1 MQLTVLVDNNT
12 FIDQYYLSEPA
23 AAYYIE
29 DGDSRILWD
38 CGYSDIILRNAQALG
53 IDLGRLTDI
62 AISHGH
68 DDHTRGLRALTAAYD
83 LSNMRLTAHPLA
95 FDPKRT
101 ADGQLIGSP
110 YTASELAQRCQLRLS
125 AEPIKLSPR
134 ITFLGEIPRTFP
146 FEAAAP
152 IGQRQSAESWIADWL
167 ADDTALVY
175 ESPAGLYIITACSH
189 SGICNICQYA
199 QTVTGQT
206 RILGIIGGFHL
217 FGVTPQLTATIDYF
231 KTLGITDLY
240 PCHCVDFPARA
251 AIHEQ
256 LPLIEVGVGLTL
268 EW

>member
-1 MQLTVLVDNNT
+1 MKLTVLVDNNT
-12 FIDQYYLSEPA
+12 YIDQYYCGEPA
-23 AAYYIE
+23 AAYYLE

-38 CGYSDIILRNAQALG
+38 CGYSDIILRNAQALD
-53 IDLGRLTDI
+53 IDLSQLTDI

-68 DDHTRGLRALTAAYD
+68 DDHTRGLRTLVEAYD
-83 LSNMRLTAHPLA
+83 LSLVTMTAHPQA
-95 FDPKRT
+95 FAPKRT

-125 AEPIKLSPR
+125 AEPIKLNPR
-134 ITFLGEIPRTFP
+134 ITFLGEIPRTSP

-152 IGQRQSAESWIADWL
+152 IGQRQSAEGWIADWL

-199 QTVTGQT
+199 QQVTGQT

-217 FGVTPQLTATIDYF
+217 FGITPQLTATIAYL
-231 KTLGITDLY
+231 KELGVTALY
-240 PCHCVDFPARA
+240 PCHCVDFAARA